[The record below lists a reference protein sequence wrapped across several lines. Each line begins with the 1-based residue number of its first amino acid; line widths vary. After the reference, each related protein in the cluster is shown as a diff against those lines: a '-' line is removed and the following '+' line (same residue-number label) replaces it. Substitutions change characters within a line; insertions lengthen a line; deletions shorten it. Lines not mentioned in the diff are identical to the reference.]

1 MRHPKLGALVDR
13 ARVSLREQRALFG
26 PATTTAPADLSTGA
40 ATTSAHAVTTG
51 PDAASEPAF
60 EPPFEPPAEPTAEPA
75 LSDNGKP
82 GTDRWFAIA
91 ILVAIQ
97 TALLFGIFAPRLYV
111 LTTGTEVVLDV
122 TPVDPRSL
130 FRGDYVIITTEAHRF
145 PAPPSGSQPGRTPGR
160 INASHTKPTKIG
172 ASVYAVLERDGT
184 KPSWRIKSVG
194 PERPAAL
201 ASGEIVMVGRR
212 VHGFGGISY
221 GIESYFVPE
230 GTGKAIENAIRNK
243 SVTVKLAID
252 GDGTAAIKALMI
264 DGKAVHATSL
274 L

>member
-13 ARVSLREQRALFG
+13 ARVSSREQRALLR
-26 PATTTAPADLSTGA
+26 PATTTAPADYHPAGV
-40 ATTSAHAVTTG
+40 ATTH
-51 PDAASEPAF
+51 AASIAPVATAGPAAK
-60 EPPFEPPAEPTAEPA
+60 PITKPAST
-75 LSDNGKP
+75 DNGQP
-82 GTDRWFAIA
+82 GLDRWFAIA
-91 ILVAIQ
+91 ILVMIQ
-97 TALLFGIFAPRLYV
+97 TALLLGIFAPRMYV
-111 LTTGTEVVLDV
+111 LSTGTEVVLDV

-145 PAPPSGSQPGRTPGR
+145 PAPPSGSPSGRTPGR

-172 ASVYAVLERDGT
+172 APVYAVLERDGT

-194 PERPAAL
+194 PDRPAAL
-201 ASGEIVMVGRR
+201 AAGEIVMAGRR

-243 SVTVKLAID
+243 SVTVKL
-252 GDGTAAIKALMI
+252 GNRSVLYGST
-264 DGKAVHATSL
+264 VT
-274 L
+274 

>member
-13 ARVSLREQRALFG
+13 ARVSSRVQRALLG
-26 PATTTAPADLSTGA
+26 PATTTAPADHPTGA
-40 ATTSAHAVTTG
+40 AMTSVHAAAIDPVTTAEL
-51 PDAASEPAF
+51 AAKPTTKPAS
-60 EPPFEPPAEPTAEPA
+60 TD
-75 LSDNGKP
+75 SGKP
-82 GTDRWFAIA
+82 GLDRWFAIA
-91 ILVAIQ
+91 ILAVIQ
-97 TALLFGIFAPRLYV
+97 TALLLGIFAPRMYV
-111 LTTGTEVVLDV
+111 LSTGTEVVLDV

-145 PAPPSGSQPGRTPGR
+145 PTPPSGAQPGRTPGR
-160 INASHTKPTKIG
+160 INPSHTKSTKIG
-172 ASVYAVLERDGT
+172 AAVYAVLERDGT

-194 PERPAAL
+194 PDRPAAL
-201 ASGEIVMVGRR
+201 SSGETVMAGRR

-264 DGKAVHATSL
+264 DGKPVHATSL